1 MLQVEVTGLHRP
13 GGGKRRSRNSPQGS
27 LRPPDTPIRQEPRAG
42 PPASPGNREASM
54 RSILAVVLAAAA
66 LTLAANRPAA
76 AQATTSANASATIVT
91 AISLTKTA
99 DLDFGNVVAS
109 GSAGTVVLT
118 AAGSRS
124 VTGGASLG
132 NTGSTA
138 AAAFTVA
145 GQASATYS
153 VTLPASATITSGG
166 NNMTV
171 NTFTSSPS
179 GTGTLSGGGSQT
191 LSVGATLQVGVSQ

>member
-1 MLQVEVTGLHRP
+1 
-13 GGGKRRSRNSPQGS
+13 
-27 LRPPDTPIRQEPRAG
+27 
-42 PPASPGNREASM
+42 M
-54 RSILAVVLAAAA
+54 RSILVAVLAAAA
-66 LTLAANRPAA
+66 LMLVANRPAA

-132 NTGSTA
+132 NSGRGVHGRGSGERHL
-138 AAAFTVA
+138 FRHVA
-145 GQASATYS
+145 GLGHHHLGREQHDGQHLHQQPERHRHAEWRR
-153 VTLPASATITSGG
+153 
-166 NNMTV
+166 
-171 NTFTSSPS
+171 
-179 GTGTLSGGGSQT
+179 
-191 LSVGATLQVGVSQ
+191 